1 MNGLIALLGS
11 GEYLSVMDVVDKYLL
26 ANCGAD
32 GRKPRVVCLPTA
44 AGREGNA
51 SVTRWS
57 TMGMEHFTRHGA
69 EVWAIPVIDAESA
82 NDLSYAAAVEEA
94 DLVYFSGGDPGYLLR
109 TLKDS
114 LVWQA
119 AQKAWA
125 RGAAYA
131 GCSAGAMILGREI
144 PDFRMMGLRSISA
157 FGLIPVAFVMPHFDA
172 IPLFGKPLVA
182 TLRRRLT
189 EGEIMIGIDEETA
202 LVGKLNEEWTVMG
215 KAKVHVFTKDDSK
228 SYAAGEKIIMKQ
240 SDSHLYPPG
249 ATQR

>member
-11 GEYLSVMDVVDKYLL
+11 GEYLPAMNDVDAHLL
-26 ANCGAD
+26 ANCGAN
-32 GRKPRVVCLPTA
+32 GRKPRVVCMPTA
-44 AGREGNA
+44 AGREGDA

-57 TMGMEHFTRHGA
+57 RMGVEHFTRLGA
-69 EVWAIPVIDAESA
+69 DVQTVPVIDAESA
-82 NDLSYAAAVEEA
+82 NKQSHASTVDEA
-94 DLVYFSGGDPGYLLR
+94 DVVYFSGGSPAYLHQIM
-109 TLKDS
+109 KNS
-114 LVWQA
+114 LVWTS
-119 AQKAWA
+119 AQKVWG
-125 RGAAYA
+125 RGGVYA
-131 GCSAGAMILGREI
+131 GCSAGAMILAREI

-157 FGLIPVAFVMPHFDA
+157 FGVIPVAVVMPHFDA

-202 LVGKLNEEWTVMG
+202 LVGKLNEEWAVMG

-228 SYAAGEKIIMKQ
+228 SYAAGEKFIMKQ
-240 SDSHLYPPG
+240 NDSHFYPQG